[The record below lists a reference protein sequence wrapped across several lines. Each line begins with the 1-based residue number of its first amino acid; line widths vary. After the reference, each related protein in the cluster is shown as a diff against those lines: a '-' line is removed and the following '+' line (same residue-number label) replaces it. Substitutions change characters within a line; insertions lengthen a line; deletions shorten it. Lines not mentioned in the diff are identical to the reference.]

1 MRLRLGLAGAAL
13 CALLAVTT
21 SAAFAQA
28 GASQAGASASAAK
41 KELVQ
46 KALKLQQAGIEALG
60 NQIASQTAAQAMQA
74 AGQALGRVPADKRE
88 AVGKELQAEVRK
100 FFDETAPLLRER
112 ATALAPST
120 VGAVLEEKF
129 SEEELK
135 ALVAWLESPVAR
147 KYQQLG
153 PEMQQGL
160 VQKLVA
166 DTRAQVEP
174 KLRALEQSVNARIN
188 AAAAK
193 PAAPAPKK

>member
-1 MRLRLGLAGAAL
+1 MSQRARWAGAAL
-13 CALLAVTT
+13 CVLCTFAV
-21 SAAFAQA
+21 SAVLAQA
-28 GASQAGASASAAK
+28 TAPASAAK

-46 KALKLQQAGIEALG
+46 KALKLQQAAIEAVG

-74 AGQALGRVPADKRE
+74 ASQALVRVPADKRE
-88 AVGKELQAEVRK
+88 AVGKDVQGEVRK

-112 ATALAPST
+112 STALAPAT

-135 ALVAWLESPVAR
+135 VLVAWLESPVAR

-160 VQKLVA
+160 AQRLVA
-166 DTRAQVEP
+166 ETRAQVEP

-193 PAAPAPKK
+193 PAAPAAKK